1 MKTIVQE
8 EKGKMNR
15 TDIMELELNKSEAR
29 LLHNIIAD
37 WYDRNIETENTVL
50 TIMASDIAKELY
62 NELKGEPN
70 DFH

>member
-1 MKTIVQE
+1 VIFVAE

-15 TDIMELELNKSEAR
+15 TDTIELELNKSEAR

-37 WYDRNIETENTVL
+37 WLDRNIETEHTVL
-50 TIMASDIAKELY
+50 TIMASDIGKELY